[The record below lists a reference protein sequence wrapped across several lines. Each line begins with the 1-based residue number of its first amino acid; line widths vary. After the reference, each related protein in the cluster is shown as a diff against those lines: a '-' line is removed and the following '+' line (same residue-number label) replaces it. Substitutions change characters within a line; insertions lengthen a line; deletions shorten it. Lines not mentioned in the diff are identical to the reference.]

1 MKYTLLNGPSP
12 SFFGK
17 HYHQNTIFSISE
29 MSERNAGTYLIIWQ
43 VLGKKKRKTTFAPQ
57 PEGNMNMVIYKER

>member
-12 SFFGK
+12 SFLGK

-29 MSERNAGTYLIIWQ
+29 MSRKKNAGTYLITWQ
-43 VLGKKKRKTTFAPQ
+43 VFGKKEQGKKEKT
-57 PEGNMNMVIYKER
+57 